1 MAKEHRSYLEMQK
14 FQEIEMESTRNLEK
28 EISDLEYKLRS

>member
-1 MAKEHRSYLEMQK
+1 MAKEQRSYLEKQK